1 MSGIVLA
8 VFLWQTGAVLE
19 IQYSAIRKM
28 IVQQAFT
35 EDGKRYVRGNKGT
48 RCDYAFLENPEITE
62 QGGKMLIR
70 ARFTGKS
77 AANLFGQ
84 CVGLGDSFD
93 VAILATPYYHEG
105 RIGLKDVTVDT
116 PGRDGFYIRRV
127 RSAMA
132 ASLSREFTY
141 HVMADARRIL
151 EEPRK
156 DAPYRQQIKQF
167 HVTQIRVTPSAL
179 IVTLGFTL
187 AVQ

>member
-1 MSGIVLA
+1 MSGLLLA
-8 VFLWQTGAVLE
+8 AFLWQAGAVLE
-19 IQYSAIRKM
+19 IQYSAIRKI

-35 EDGKRYVRGNKGT
+35 EDGRRYVRGNKGT
-48 RCDYAFLENPEITE
+48 RCDYAFLERPEITE
-62 QGGKMLIR
+62 QGGRMLIR

-105 RIGLKDVTVDT
+105 RIGLKDVTVES

-127 RSAMA
+127 LSAMA
-132 ASLSREFTY
+132 ASLSRDFAY

-156 DAPYRQQIKQF
+156 DAPYQQQMKQF
-167 HVTQIRVTPSAL
+167 QVTQIRVTPAAL
-179 IVTLGFTL
+179 VVTLGFTL
-187 AVQ
+187 SVQ